1 MGPPV
6 ARDKDIARAVG
17 RNAEALVGSM
27 YLNIV
32 LDDDAKR
39 ANDKLD
45 RFLEAYYGQPAA
57 VLRKHQTGYAG
68 PASGVAEWLNE
79 YVRAGCSHL
88 VLRFTG
94 EHERNLETI
103 AGLREKI
110 V

>member
-6 ARDKDIARAVG
+6 ARTSKTSREAG
-17 RNAEALVGSM
+17 RDADALVGSM

-32 LDDDAKR
+32 LDEDAKH

-45 RFLEAYYGQPAA
+45 HFLEAYYGQPAA
-57 VLRKHQTGYAG
+57 ILRKRQAG
-68 PASGVAEWLNE
+68 HASPASGVAEWLNE
-79 YVRAGCSHL
+79 YVRAGRSHL
-88 VLRFTG
+88 VLRFAG

-103 AGLREKI
+103 AELRKKI